1 MNSCTQIETGVER
14 SYNDVFERIDHLCNV
29 IESQRRQLDE
39 RDELITALREQ
50 AEILQ
55 KRIEDRTS
63 LYVGKLTSTR
73 CEDIGRSP
81 KSECR
86 DTQRY

>member
-14 SYNDVFERIDHLCNV
+14 SYNDVLERIDHLCHV
-29 IESQRRQLDE
+29 IEDQRRQLNE
-39 RDELITALREQ
+39 KDELITVLREQ
-50 AEILQ
+50 SQVLQ

-63 LYVGKLTSTR
+63 SYVGKLTSTR
-73 CEDIGRSP
+73 CEDIGRGP